1 MDLDTSEALAEANQS
16 SSERSE
22 TVTVSVESFLE
33 REVDVTTETG
43 QEILVPYVPVHLNFQ
58 LKQLSRDLT
67 PEERFAKLTQTL
79 LTVRS
84 CLTFLDSPPIL
95 FSVAVHLVFLWLFW
109 FSTKQDASAK
119 DEDDL
124 SSERD
129 QKLEEKQTEL
139 PEEKA
144 SVSWVEIE
152 QNLQ

>member
-1 MDLDTSEALAEANQS
+1 MAASMDLDTSEALAEANQS

-84 CLTFLDSPPIL
+84 CLTFLDSPLFCSLLQFIL
-95 FSVAVHLVFLWLFW
+95 CSCGCSDSVQSKTPLLKTRTTYLAKGTRNLKKNKRSYRKKKPLFRGL
-109 FSTKQDASAK
+109 K
-119 DEDDL
+119 
-124 SSERD
+124 
-129 QKLEEKQTEL
+129 
-139 PEEKA
+139 
-144 SVSWVEIE
+144 
-152 QNLQ
+152 